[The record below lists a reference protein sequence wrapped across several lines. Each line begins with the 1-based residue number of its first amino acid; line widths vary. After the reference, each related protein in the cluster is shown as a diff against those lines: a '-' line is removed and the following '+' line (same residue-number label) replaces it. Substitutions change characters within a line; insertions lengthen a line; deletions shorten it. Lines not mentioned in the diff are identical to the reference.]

1 MQIFGLILHSWG
13 FLGWCSLAFVVFSL
27 AFYLGITLCVMHA
40 RKKYIADLGTL
51 DALFMIGG
59 MLKANMSRAITVM
72 NTTQTIKFV
81 LVFILS
87 GFIWVPLGYYY
98 RDHVLVGNIFTRKDL
113 DVKEVF
119 AAGNAKLI
127 ERKSG
132 DIVYTNPCPES
143 PTKFVPGMHVTE
155 IRYAQ
160 MAGCKLVKYFDYDM
174 RPDGRAQIGEI
185 ADAR

>member
-1 MQIFGLILHSWG
+1 MV
-13 FLGWCSLAFVVFSL
+13 A
-27 AFYLGITLCVMHA
+27 A
-40 RKKYIADLGTL
+40 
-51 DALFMIGG
+51 
-59 MLKANMSRAITVM
+59 M
-72 NTTQTIKFV
+72 NTTQTIKFA

-87 GFIWVPLGYYY
+87 GFIWAPFGYYY

-132 DIVYTNPCPES
+132 DIIYTNPCPES
-143 PTKFVPGMHVTE
+143 PTKFVPGMHVIE

-160 MAGCKLVKYFDYDM
+160 MAGCKLVKFFDYDM
-174 RPDGRAQIGEI
+174 RPDGRAKLGEI
-185 ADAR
+185 ADATR